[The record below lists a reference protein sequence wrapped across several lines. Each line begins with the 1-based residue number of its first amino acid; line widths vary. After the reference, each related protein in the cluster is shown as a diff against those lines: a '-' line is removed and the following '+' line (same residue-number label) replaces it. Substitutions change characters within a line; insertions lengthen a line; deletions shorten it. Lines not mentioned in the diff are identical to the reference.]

1 MPSIKVGACHAVF
14 AYEVAYAIDLEQAQ
28 HRLAAAH
35 RQPVLH
41 KRRAP
46 SSFEY
51 RPAPLRAAVDAES
64 IALGAFATDPVV
76 DLVLY
81 DFGAV
86 SVSYDIPLSGPL
98 DALPALAAELF
109 GNERLLA
116 DSRRRVERL
125 VQALDDAA
133 RRPRLAD
140 FEEDYAIFEI
150 QEFDVPV
157 SPAQLCTTYGADVAR
172 ILRAETRPLSEQLVR
187 DVTESY
193 LSFAADDV
201 LFIDADAALMYDRE
215 GQEVLAVL
223 ELANTQLLEMRHL
236 DVQLDDALD
245 EAYEMAARQRAG
257 RLALPGRRDSQLR
270 RLAELQLDSALLFE
284 QVTNALKLIGDQ
296 YLSRVYALVSRR
308 FQIAQWDDSIDR
320 KLSAIDSIYDKMMDR
335 AGTRRME
342 VLEWIIIILIAVSI
356 VLPFIPGYVSK

>member
-1 MPSIKVGACHAVF
+1 VEG
-14 AYEVAYAIDLEQAQ
+14 
-28 HRLAAAH
+28 
-35 RQPVLH
+35 
-41 KRRAP
+41 
-46 SSFEY
+46 
-51 RPAPLRAAVDAES
+51 ES
-64 IALGAFATDPVV
+64 IPIGFSATDPVV

-86 SVSYDIPLSGPL
+86 SVSYDIPLRGPL
-98 DALPALAAELF
+98 EALPALSAELF

-125 VQALDDAA
+125 IETVGDALK
-133 RRPRLAD
+133 RPRLAV

-150 QEFDVPV
+150 EEFDTPV
-157 SPAQLCTTYGADVAR
+157 SPEQLCGTLGPDVAR
-172 ILRAETRPLSEQLVR
+172 ILRAETRPLSEQMVR
-187 DVTESY
+187 DVTEAR

-201 LFIDADAALMYDRE
+201 LFIDADAALLYDRE
-215 GQEVLAVL
+215 GQEVMAVL

-236 DVQLDDALD
+236 DLQLDDALD

-257 RLALPGRRDSQLR
+257 RLALPGRRDSKLR
-270 RLAELQLDSALLFE
+270 KMAELQLDSALLFE

-308 FQIAQWDDSIDR
+308 FQIAQWDDSINR
-320 KLSAIDSIYDKMMDR
+320 KLGAIDSIYQKMMDR
-335 AGTRRME
+335 AATRRME

-356 VLPFIPGYVSK
+356 VLPFIPGYASK